1 MTSRLSRIVFV
12 VAVLVAIGG
21 ATSSVRAQGLTGQI
35 SGTVTDSG
43 GGVLPGATVVIK
55 NAGTNSTRETVT
67 GADGAF
73 LFPDL
78 LAGKYDVTVTV
89 SGFKTYEQ
97 KGIDLASTERLAL
110 RAISLEVGG
119 VSETVTVQAESAQ
132 VQTTTAARSGLIT
145 RDNIEDISLKGRDF
159 AGLLKLLP
167 GVVDTTN
174 REAPGWGSMGG
185 LSINGRG
192 GGFNFSYDGVT
203 NKDTGSNSGNYA
215 APALDSIAEV
225 RVQTSNFQAEYGRSS
240 GATITVITRSG
251 SKDFRGSAAFYKRD
265 DAWNGNEFSRK
276 QQCRLGVTAQCDPP
290 LYTFNNEAWTLG
302 GPVMVPG
309 TSFNKGRNKL
319 FFFFSQDIL
328 QRTDPGGLNQRR
340 MPTALER
347 NGDFSQTFDS
357 SKNLIRIRDPQLTG
371 TCSSTSGGPACFPD
385 NIIPASRINAT
396 AQALLNL
403 FPLPNASDPTG
414 GNQYNYTF
422 QTVQD
427 WPRNDQVL
435 RVDWNVGPKTTAYG
449 RVQWGYEKRAGGVSL
464 LGSSGGWPQM
474 ATKYEID
481 TVSYVNTLLHT
492 FSPTLFSEV
501 TVGVNWAHQYTT
513 PFDQAAQDSND
524 RRLVLPGFPQ
534 FFPTAN
540 PLNLLPQA
548 TFTGG
553 IQSLN
558 NNSIGSFGYE
568 SRFGFYGYNTL
579 WNFSSNLTKVAGA
592 HNVKTGIFVEHTTRP
607 AQRSSAFNGTVSFNT
622 DGSNPL
628 NTNIGFANALLG
640 AITQYQE
647 SDAHPSAHGEFMNT
661 EFYVQDNWRLKRNF
675 TVDAGVRF
683 YYITPTQSQ
692 GDKVAQFEPA
702 SYGASAAPQLFQ
714 PITTAQGR
722 RAVNPATGEIFPLV
736 YLGRLVP
743 GSGNFTNGIQVYD
756 GTPQKNNP
764 FKAAPRLG
772 FAWDVTGDGKTA
784 LRGGAGAFYDRYSDD
799 NILDLVELPPL
810 LHTYTTNY
818 TTIAELQASPLT
830 ATTTGVRLI
839 QSFVPPVVYNWSIG
853 VQRDIGW
860 NLVGDVAYVGNAA
873 RDQLIAVD
881 INGRP
886 YGYAYQA
893 SSLDQTNVS
902 GGIAQPLPDD
912 LLRPYRGYARI
923 QDRRFDGYSDYHSM
937 QLSVNRRRTS
947 DGLSVGAAY
956 TYQMVNK
963 TLGSIDPFLTD
974 NGARNYNSS
983 GRRPHTITINYSYEV
998 PNLSRKWD
1006 NILTKAILDNWQVSG
1021 LTSLISGARG
1031 GFAYNYTNV
1040 PTGVLSGNGSINGG
1054 GNRPNIVCDPY
1065 LPKSERTFSRQ
1076 FKTECIGPPT
1086 DQFNFGTARGDEFH
1100 GPGFM
1105 NWDISAFKNVPMGGS
1120 RRLQLRVELYNAF
1133 NTYQW
1138 TAVNTTANFDYTTRA
1153 LTNPTVFGY
1162 LTGATNS
1169 ARRIQLGAR
1178 FVF

>member
-1 MTSRLSRIVFV
+1 M
-12 VAVLVAIGG
+12 
-21 ATSSVRAQGLTGQI
+21 
-35 SGTVTDSG
+35 
-43 GGVLPGATVVIK
+43 
-55 NAGTNSTRETVT
+55 
-67 GADGAF
+67 
-73 LFPDL
+73 
-78 LAGKYDVTVTV
+78 TV

-97 KGIDLASTERLAL
+97 KGIDLASTERIAL
-110 RAISLEVGG
+110 RAIPLEVGG
-119 VSETVTVQAESAQ
+119 VSETVTVQAESVQ

-167 GVVDTTN
+167 GVIDTTN

-265 DAWNGNEFSRK
+265 NAWNGNEFSRK
-276 QQCRLGVTAQCDPP
+276 QQCGLGVKAQCDPP

-309 TSFNKGRNKL
+309 TNFNKGRNKL
-319 FFFFSQDIL
+319 FFFFSQDVL

-347 NGDFSQTFDS
+347 AGDFSQTLDS
-357 SKNLIRIRDPQLTG
+357 SGKLIFIRDPQLAG
-371 TCSSTSGGPACFPD
+371 TCSGTSGGAACFPD
-385 NIIPASRINAT
+385 NVIPANRINST
-396 AQALLNL
+396 AQALLKL

-464 LGSSGGWPQM
+464 LGASGGWPQM
-474 ATKYEID
+474 ATKYEIN

-492 FSPTLFSEV
+492 FSPTLFAEV

-534 FFPTAN
+534 FFPSAN

-548 TFTGG
+548 SFGG
-553 IQSLN
+553 GPPGT
-558 NNSIGSFGYE
+558 IGSFGYE
-568 SRFGFYGYNTL
+568 SRFGFYGFNTL
-579 WNFSSNLTKVAGA
+579 WNFSSNLTKVAGT
-592 HNVKTGIFVEHTTRP
+592 HNIKTGIFVEHTTRP
-607 AQRSSAFNGTVSFNT
+607 AQRASSFNGTVSFNT

-661 EFYVQDNWRLKRNF
+661 EFYAQDNWRLKRNF

-692 GDKVAQFEPA
+692 GDKVAQFEPG
-702 SYGASAAPQLFQ
+702 SFSASAVPKLFQ

-722 RAVNPATGEIFPLV
+722 RAVNPVTGEIFPLV

-743 GSGNFTNGIQVYD
+743 GSGNFTNGMQVYD
-756 GTPQKNNP
+756 GTPQNNNP

-784 LRGGAGAFYDRYSDD
+784 VRGGAGVFYDRYSDD

-810 LHTYTTNY
+810 LQTYTTNY

-839 QSFVPPVVYNWSIG
+839 QAFVPPVVYNWSLG
-853 VQRDIGW
+853 VQREIGW
-860 NLVGDVAYVGNAA
+860 QLVADVAYVGNAA
-873 RDQLIAVD
+873 RDQLITRQ

-893 SSLDQTNVS
+893 SSLDPTNVS
-902 GGIAQPLPDD
+902 GGVTQPLPNDF
-912 LLRPYRGYARI
+912 LRPYQGYASIGQRE
-923 QDRRFDGYSDYHSM
+923 FTGYSDYHSM
-937 QLSVNRRRTS
+937 QFSVNRRRSS

-963 TLGSIDPFLTD
+963 NLGSIDPFLTD
-974 NGARNYNSS
+974 NRARNYNSS
-983 GRRPHTITINYSYEV
+983 GRRPHTITINYAYEV

-1006 NILTKAILDNWQVSG
+1006 NVLTKAIFDNWQFSG
-1021 LTSLISGARG
+1021 LTSLISGAQG
-1031 GFAYNYTNV
+1031 GFGYSYTNV
-1040 PTGVLSGNGSINGG
+1040 PTGVLSGNGSIDGG

-1065 LPKSERTFSRQ
+1065 LPKSERTFTRQ

-1086 DQFNFGTARGDEFH
+1086 DLLNFGTALGDEFH

-1105 NWDISAFKNVPMGGS
+1105 NWDISAFKNVPMGGT

-1138 TAVNTTANFDYTTRA
+1138 TNVNTTANFDYTTKA

-1178 FVF
+1178 FTF